1 MSSQLWLLRCF
12 TWHTGLAESEDSGIP
27 KSEGRR
33 NEELHTGEFSRRKQ
47 ILRGNRIY
55 IGVESLL
62 HLCLDIRL
70 LPVPFEENNNS
81 RIVCIEEKASL
92 KRKRPKITIN
102 KKLSMWLKGSKKSVC
117 RRIQSIQRKSILQE
131 TYFIE
136 IDITG
141 IKTTKVNQMLGIV
154 GRG

>member
-33 NEELHTGEFSRRKQ
+33 NEELHTGEFSRGKQ

-92 KRKRPKITIN
+92 KRKRPKITIS
-102 KKLSMWLKGSKKSVC
+102 KKLSMWLKGSKKVSAAESKAFKGKESC
-117 RRIQSIQRKSILQE
+117 RKPILLKSILQ
-131 TYFIE
+131 TL
-136 IDITG
+136 
-141 IKTTKVNQMLGIV
+141 KPQ
-154 GRG
+154 R